1 MKNILLTSLCLLI
14 IISGCAKEHNHDD
27 HQKNH
32 DSHDHHD
39 KVKKHEQG
47 HDEHENHID
56 ISAELIKQYGIE
68 TEQVSPQL
76 LKKQLEFYGIIQIP
90 QDRITLISA
99 PYQSKVSQ
107 VHVSIGDKV
116 RKGQKLIRLTNTKNL
131 QSYTI
136 RSPASGLI
144 TERWANNG
152 EIVQQDALLKI
163 ANLSKVWVDFTVF
176 PKQLMKLKENQP
188 LVVSSLDDEVSSKT
202 VLNYIL
208 PSMTDGHLA
217 KARAIVDNK
226 NGTWFAGMHVM
237 VKVTVSEQ
245 LVNHAV
251 KLTAIQ
257 TLEGKSVVFVK
268 QGENFEEKEI
278 TTGLSDGV
286 YIEVLTGLNGDEEYV
301 NKNSF
306 VMKADLMKHSA
317 GHGHAH

>member
-68 TEQVSPQL
+68 TEQVSPQF

-136 RSPASGLI
+136 RSPVSGLI

-176 PKQLMKLKENQP
+176 PKQLMNLKENQP

-208 PSMTDGHLA
+208 PSMTGGHLA
-217 KARAIVDNK
+217 KARAVVDNK